1 MASARRDVDA
11 RLTQL
16 ARGALDEHW
25 AAVSTEAESGSER
38 DYLADPELAAAVRDS
53 INHKQVA
60 YRFALLVQLCG
71 KVASADLDA
80 LCLQRG
86 KGGSESNWDA
96 RSLASKVVA
105 PFNREQEDVLG
116 TSNDPYVGNG
126 MRIPRMRRDDASKK
140 DVAGWNVLV
149 DVLEKVEQRS
159 DPDFTQVVFR
169 QALLEFLRRQRELRF
184 TYAVPPRVSSA
195 GAIAVS
201 ERFLSERSGGDRAL
215 AVAGALFDTIGE
227 RFGLFAQVRRARI
240 NASDEA
246 SGMAADLECSGA
258 DGRVLLAVEVKD
270 RALTLADVEG
280 TITKA
285 RQRAITD
292 VLFAAPRTASV
303 DIDSVQQRFATAYA
317 GGQSLYLIDT
327 LELARAVF
335 ALVGDEGRRR
345 FLERVGEH
353 LNTWNTQPGHRRAWK
368 KLLEAL

>member
-1 MASARRDVDA
+1 MAGAKRDADATLTELARRA
-11 RLTQL
+11 LT
-16 ARGALDEHW
+16 EHW
-25 AAVSTEAESGSER
+25 AAVSAAAEAGDER
-38 DYLADPELAAAVRDS
+38 DYLDRSDLIVAIRAS
-53 INHKQVA
+53 INHKQVG

-71 KVASADLDA
+71 KVANPRLDA

-86 KGGSESNWDA
+86 KDGKESNWDA

-116 TSNDPYVGNG
+116 TSGDPYVGNA

-149 DVLEKVEQRS
+149 DILEEVQKRS
-159 DPDFTQVVFR
+159 DPKFTVAVFR
-169 QALLEFLRRQRELRF
+169 QTLLEFLRRQRELRF
-184 TYAVPPRVSSA
+184 SYAVPPRVSSA
-195 GAIAVS
+195 RAAATA
-201 ERFLSERSGGDRAL
+201 ERFLAEKSGGDRAL

-227 RFGLFAQVRRARI
+227 RFGLYSQVKRARI

-246 SGMAADLECSGA
+246 SGMAADLECVDA
-258 DGRVLLAVEVKD
+258 AGRVLLAVEVKD

-285 RQRAITD
+285 RHRAITEI
-292 VLFAAPRTASV
+292 LFAAPRTASADLEAV
-303 DIDSVQQRFATAYA
+303 EQRFATAYA

-327 LELARAVF
+327 LALAHAVF